1 MEVTLFAFIFWII
14 VFALSSWR
22 FYNEYRINI
31 TEGDLK
37 KIDTFDL
44 KCTMM
49 KEFIKSISVGFLV
62 VVVII
67 TLTVVFGTNGVAKT
81 TYDAEP
87 KNFQI
92 LVNFSAY
99 NSNVFYVDDGENMT
113 FITGG
118 TRPGPLIMAT
128 VTTNK
133 DNCQIFDDCP
143 RGVESYVVTRTV
155 KTEYRQRWLIFYM
168 ELPNE
173 ISYLYELHLHPNEI
187 AGL

>member
-1 MEVTLFAFIFWII
+1 MEVTLFAVIFWGVI
-14 VFALSSWR
+14 FALSSWD
-22 FYNEYRINI
+22 FINEYRINI

-37 KIDTFDL
+37 KNEAFDV
-44 KCTMM
+44 KWTMM
-49 KEFIKSISVGFLV
+49 KDFIKSISAGFLV

-67 TLTVVFGTNGVAKT
+67 VLTVVFGTKGAKT
-81 TYDAEP
+81 TFDAEP
-87 KNFQI
+87 KDSQA

-99 NSNVFYVDDGENMT
+99 NNNVFYVDDGENMT

-118 TRPGPLIMAT
+118 TRPGPLMMAT

-133 DNCQIFDDCP
+133 NNCQIFDDCP
-143 RGVESYVVTRTV
+143 EDTESYVVTRTV
-155 KTEYRQRWLIFYM
+155 KTEYRQRWLIFYS
-168 ELPNE
+168 ELPTE